1 MPILG
6 IFAEE
11 FHSAKIHIFLEL
23 LRNISISSLS
33 VMTTA
38 LRTMQDYGKARV
50 EFEEEEDCLVAKG
63 CAVRPANISFGVA
76 PKGVQKGVGKC

>member
-1 MPILG
+1 
-6 IFAEE
+6 
-11 FHSAKIHIFLEL
+11 
-23 LRNISISSLS
+23 
-33 VMTTA
+33 MTTA